1 MQNTKL
7 VLLIIIFVGLLSTSC
22 RKDWVCECQTAST
35 VVPIDIIKTQKEEAK
50 IACDKYNFGIYAQ
63 TGGCKLK

>member
-1 MQNTKL
+1 
-7 VLLIIIFVGLLSTSC
+7 VGFLFSSC
-22 RKDWVCECQTAST
+22 RRNWVCECQTAST

-50 IACDKYNFGIYAQ
+50 VTCDKYNFGIYAQ